1 MTTAHD
7 IDWPQVLAERL
18 TTTHPDVLRELLTT
32 FIHTLMGAEA
42 DALCGAGY
50 GQRSAERTNQRNG
63 YRPRQFDTR
72 AGSLDLATAP
82 SSAVVK
88 STPRISRLAR
98 GLRARGVHARVCA
111 WPTSRAQWG
120 RGVRGRWRTA
130 IIGSDETCWDCIVS
144 PDQLRAVIG
153 SVLHRSVGALETIDV
168 IDPREVS

>member
-72 AGSLDLATAP
+72 AGIFGFGDPQAAAGLVL
-82 SSAVVK
+82 
-88 STPRISRLAR
+88 PRL
-98 GLRARGVHARVCA
+98 V
-111 WPTSRAQWG
+111 
-120 RGVRGRWRTA
+120 
-130 IIGSDETCWDCIVS
+130 
-144 PDQLRAVIG
+144 
-153 SVLHRSVGALETIDV
+153 VGAA
-168 IDPREVS
+168 